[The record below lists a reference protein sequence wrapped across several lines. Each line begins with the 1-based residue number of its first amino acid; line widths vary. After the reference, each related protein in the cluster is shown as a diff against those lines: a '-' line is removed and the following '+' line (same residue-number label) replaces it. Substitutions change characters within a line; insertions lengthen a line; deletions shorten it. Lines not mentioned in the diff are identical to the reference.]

1 MYRKYSINDLKLEDE
16 DLQMILTMGVTIS
29 GTWLDLLS
37 LRNYIKRLE
46 EFNLIYNTIS
56 NDHLRIVKVDEFEKF
71 LEWRGRE
78 NSIYKGGE
86 NNGE

>member
-37 LRNYIKRLE
+37 LRNYINRLD
-46 EFNLIYNTIS
+46 EFNIIYNTIS
-56 NDHLRIVKVDEFEKF
+56 NDHLRIVKVDEHEKF
-71 LEWRGRE
+71 LEWRRRE
-78 NSIYKGGE
+78 NTIDKGGE
-86 NNGE
+86 KHGE